1 MVAAY
6 YQVPK
11 ETIRSVASN
20 HRAELESDGYRVL
33 TRAMF
38 ESWFGQLSNLD
49 PRARQIALFPRRAVL
64 RVGMLLRDS
73 EQARRVRDYLLDTE
87 HASRATTAGTP
98 ATLAGP
104 ELLAH
109 AVLEAQA
116 LLAARDSEI
125 TQLSDRI
132 ALDAPKIAYV
142 DQYVADADLLK
153 LRVVAASNG
162 VGEQWLRELLIERG
176 WIYAETETRWSESKG
191 CKETRRRYSA
201 YAHKRAYFRPVEVH
215 ESPRFRGEVMHTL
228 KVTPA
233 GAEAI
238 ARLVAADHA
247 D

>member
-1 MVAAY
+1 M
-6 YQVPK
+6 
-11 ETIRSVASN
+11 
-20 HRAELESDGYRVL
+20 
-33 TRAMF
+33 
-38 ESWFGQLSNLD
+38 
-49 PRARQIALFPRRAVL
+49 
-64 RVGMLLRDS
+64 RDH
-73 EQARRVRDYLLDTE
+73 LLDTE
-87 HASRATTAGTP
+87 HTNRQANTDGPTR
-98 ATLAGP
+98 LAGP

-125 TQLSDRI
+125 ARLSDRI

-162 VGEQWLRELLIERG
+162 VGEQWLRELLVARD

-191 CKETRRRYSA
+191 SKEIRRRYSA
-201 YAHKRAYFRPVEVH
+201 YAHKRDYFRPVEVH

-238 ARLVAADHA
+238 TRLIATEHVA
-247 D
+247 